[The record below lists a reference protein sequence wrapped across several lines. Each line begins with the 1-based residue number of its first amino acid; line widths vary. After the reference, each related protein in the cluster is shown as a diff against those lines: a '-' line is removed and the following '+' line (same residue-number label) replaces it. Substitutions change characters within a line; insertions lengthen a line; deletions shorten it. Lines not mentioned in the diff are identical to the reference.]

1 MKKYVSPE
9 LFTEELTKTNIMYSG
24 NYGSD
29 VDMDIF
35 GKYGL
40 KETND
45 EE

>member
-1 MKKYVSPE
+1 MKKYVAPE
-9 LFTEELTKTNIMYSG
+9 LLVEAMAKTNIMYTG

-40 KETND
+40 NETN
-45 EE
+45 EEE

>member
-9 LFTEELTKTNIMYSG
+9 LFTESLTKTNVMYTG

-35 GKYGL
+35 GRYTTE
-40 KETND
+40 ET

>member
-9 LFTEELTKTNIMYSG
+9 LLIELVNSTNIMYTG

-35 GKYGL
+35 GRY
-40 KETND
+40 TD
-45 EE
+45 ENEE

>member
-1 MKKYVSPE
+1 MKKYTAPE
-9 LFTEELTKTNIMYSG
+9 LLVETTAKTNIMYTG

>member
-1 MKKYVSPE
+1 MKKYTAPE
-9 LFTEELTKTNIMYSG
+9 LLVESMTETNVMYTG

-35 GKYGL
+35 GRYTE
-40 KETND
+40 ET